1 MKVTKI
7 LEKNAVKIYEA
18 TVLDNIYVTRALKYY
33 FTGKHEFLEK
43 GEKLTVG
50 RVDEKGIYELLF
62 TNEATKFNY
71 IINKDNTQ
79 VLIYNPNH
87 IRVADIESF
96 NKFLSLNNH
105 RIIETNYS
113 KTLLKN
119 KEQIKNNI
127 TTKIYDIE
135 TLSGENIRKQFTA
148 LNSADK
154 DNVLEKE
161 LKAYNAIFDETNN
174 DNDLYS
180 ELLFRDLVIT
190 SVKNQLST
198 LLNKICPSKIIT
210 TKDVIYGVN
219 NITDYDCLNMS
230 ITDIVSV
237 FKQPGILDYTS
248 NTLFDEF
255 FNEYF
260 INAFNKFDYDQTI
273 WSILCTASGYWYSD
287 NNSTQ
292 VATAMVR
299 QSLHPNLYNDIC
311 DMNCGEIY
319 NMKLLKVSSAKNR
332 LNFSID
338 IDVTN
343 GNNSNDECYPLS
355 PSVIDL
361 SDIPNINSNDSHYSN
376 LIKCIDN
383 LDKILFIELYSAA
396 KDMLQLYVQGLPS
409 RSRNQNWNDALHR
422 ELISSSN
429 YSVFRYRWGAP
440 ELVCTNAL
448 LWTKYY
454 NFLIYCCDKN
464 RKEYTLDKR
473 YYWMFFNDYLIN
485 LYSNDTPTVFFSCIC
500 DYDITEEDILVFDD
514 KFIEKLQHKDNSKVY
529 NKFVKTRESLDA
541 FKENYEILSFILR
554 KKMSVRPYITFT
566 KVRDP
571 NLKPINNFTPEI
583 LDKLGKF
590 LSVDCDAI
598 VAEEVQYGDE
608 MELTIINTEALKKQV
623 EAGNIKYDIIYKEKK
638 GYYDQS
644 KWILQF
650 KKGNCKF
657 EINIKSIDILDRF
670 AKVLGDVDI
679 TTLKAKYILMGGK

>member
-50 RVDEKGIYELLF
+50 RVNEKGIYELLF
-62 TNEATKFNY
+62 TNEASKFNY

-148 LNSADK
+148 LNSADR

-161 LKAYNAIFDETNN
+161 LKAYDAIFNETKD

-180 ELLFRDLVIT
+180 ELIFRDLVIT

-198 LLNKICPSKIIT
+198 LLNKICPSTIIN
-210 TKDVIYGVN
+210 TKNVVYSVS
-219 NITDYDCLNMS
+219 NIQNYDCLNMS
-230 ITDIVSV
+230 ISDIITV
-237 FKQPGILDYTS
+237 FKQPGILDYTN

-260 INAFNKFDYDQTI
+260 VNAFNKFDYDQTI
-273 WSILCTASGYWYSD
+273 WSFICTTSRYWYSD

-292 VATAMVR
+292 IATAMVR
-299 QSLHPNLYNDIC
+299 QSLHPNLYNDACNI
-311 DMNCGEIY
+311 NCGEIF
-319 NMKLLKVSSAKNR
+319 NMKLLKISSAKNR

-338 IDVTN
+338 VCPTDVYDN
-343 GNNSNDECYPLS
+343 ECYPLS
-355 PSVIDL
+355 PSIIDL
-361 SDIPNINSNDSHYSN
+361 ADIQNINSNDSVYCD

-383 LDKILFIELYSAA
+383 LDKVLFVELYTATKST
-396 KDMLQLYVQGLPS
+396 LQRYIQGLPS
-409 RSRNQNWNDALHR
+409 QSRNNNNWNESLNR

-429 YSVFRYRWGAP
+429 YSIFRYRWGAP

-448 LWTKYY
+448 IWTKYY
-454 NFLIYCCDKN
+454 NFLMYCCDKN
-464 RKEYTLDKR
+464 RKEYTLDKNN
-473 YYWMFFNDYLIN
+473 YWIFFNDYLIN
-485 LYSNDTPTVFFSCIC
+485 LYSNDTPTVFFSHMR
-500 DYDITEEDILVFDD
+500 DYDISEEDISFFDN

-541 FKENYEILSFILR
+541 FKENYEILSFTLR

-590 LSVDCDAI
+590 LSIDCDAI
-598 VAEEVQYGDE
+598 VAEEIQYGDE

-623 EAGNIKYDIIYKEKK
+623 EAGNIKYDVIYKEKK
-638 GYYDQS
+638 SYYDQS

-657 EINIKSIDILDRF
+657 EIEIKSIDILDRF
-670 AKVLGDVDI
+670 AKVLGDVDT

>member
-50 RVDEKGIYELLF
+50 RVNEKGIYELLF
-62 TNEATKFNY
+62 TNEASKFNY

-148 LNSADK
+148 LNSADR

-161 LKAYNAIFDETNN
+161 LKAYDAIFNETKD

-180 ELLFRDLVIT
+180 ELIFRDLVIT

-198 LLNKICPSKIIT
+198 LLNKICPSTIIN
-210 TKDVIYGVN
+210 TKNVVYGVS
-219 NITDYDCLNMS
+219 NIQNYDCLNMS
-230 ITDIVSV
+230 ISDIITV
-237 FKQPGILDYTS
+237 FKQPGILDYTN

-260 INAFNKFDYDQTI
+260 VNAFNKFDYDQTI
-273 WSILCTASGYWYSD
+273 WSFICTTSRYWYSD

-292 VATAMVR
+292 IATAMVR
-299 QSLHPNLYNDIC
+299 QSLHPNLYNDACNI
-311 DMNCGEIY
+311 NCGEIF
-319 NMKLLKVSSAKNR
+319 NMKLLKISSAKNR

-338 IDVTN
+338 VCPTDVYDN
-343 GNNSNDECYPLS
+343 ECYPLS
-355 PSVIDL
+355 PSIIDL
-361 SDIPNINSNDSHYSN
+361 ADIQNINSNDSVYCD

-383 LDKILFIELYSAA
+383 LDKVLFVELYTATKST
-396 KDMLQLYVQGLPS
+396 LQRYIQGLPS
-409 RSRNQNWNDALHR
+409 QSRNNNNWNESLNR

-429 YSVFRYRWGAP
+429 YSIFRYRWGAP

-448 LWTKYY
+448 IWTKYY
-454 NFLIYCCDKN
+454 NFLMYCCDKN
-464 RKEYTLDKR
+464 RKEYTLDKNN
-473 YYWMFFNDYLIN
+473 YWIFFNDYLIN
-485 LYSNDTPTVFFSCIC
+485 LYSNDTPTVFFSHMR
-500 DYDITEEDILVFDD
+500 DYDISEEDISFFDN

-541 FKENYEILSFILR
+541 FKENYEILSFTLR

-590 LSVDCDAI
+590 LSIDCDAI
-598 VAEEVQYGDE
+598 VAEEIQYGDE

-623 EAGNIKYDIIYKEKK
+623 EAGNIKYDVIYKEKK
-638 GYYDQS
+638 SYYDQS

-657 EINIKSIDILDRF
+657 EIEIKSIDILDRF
-670 AKVLGDVDI
+670 AKVLGDVDT